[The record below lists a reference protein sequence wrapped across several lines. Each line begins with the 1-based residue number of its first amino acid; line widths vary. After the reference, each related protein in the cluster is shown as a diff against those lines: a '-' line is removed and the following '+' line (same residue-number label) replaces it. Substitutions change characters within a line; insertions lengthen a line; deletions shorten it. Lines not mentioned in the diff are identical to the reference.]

1 MCERRRITNNQHL
14 RNIKDKSEIYE
25 YVYDAEDNNIV
36 RVGYKLLE
44 RNEIED
50 NINEKPR
57 IISKIFSTKEQNLKT
72 KKI

>member
-1 MCERRRITNNQHL
+1 MYERRRITNNQHL

>member
-1 MCERRRITNNQHL
+1 MYERRRITNNQHL
-14 RNIKDKSEIYE
+14 RNIKDKSKIYE

-36 RVGYKLLE
+36 RVGYKLLQ

-50 NINEKPR
+50 NKNEKPR
-57 IISKIFSTKEQNLKT
+57 TISKIFSTTEQNLKT